1 MIRKFLDSKRAFPL
15 IGAII
20 VFVLVFSVL
29 YLGDNVGLSDNG
41 DFRRV
46 LLVNNLEYENDDNYY
61 YLFKQDYRMKIEG
74 NTIGEKIEYLCR
86 NNDEAEIYNSPHFVI
101 IKASKVMNF
110 LINTMLVRD
119 ERHYNIGCLAFIYTL
134 MLSLAAWGIFTFFA
148 DFSRKVKITVLVIF
162 VIMFC
167 DSGYILY

>member
-46 LLVNNLEYENDDNYY
+46 LLVNNL
-61 YLFKQDYRMKIEG
+61 
-74 NTIGEKIEYLCR
+74 
-86 NNDEAEIYNSPHFVI
+86 
-101 IKASKVMNF
+101 
-110 LINTMLVRD
+110 
-119 ERHYNIGCLAFIYTL
+119 
-134 MLSLAAWGIFTFFA
+134 
-148 DFSRKVKITVLVIF
+148 
-162 VIMFC
+162 
-167 DSGYILY
+167 